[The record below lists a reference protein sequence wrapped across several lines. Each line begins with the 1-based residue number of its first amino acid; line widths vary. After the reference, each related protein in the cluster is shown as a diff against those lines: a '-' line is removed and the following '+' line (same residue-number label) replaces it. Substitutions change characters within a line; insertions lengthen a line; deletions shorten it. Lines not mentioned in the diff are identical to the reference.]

1 MQERLRDI
9 INFLRD
15 PALLLLLVLYL
26 GYAIERR
33 LKSIERRLDMNNQ
46 VSQKNVILDRIQES
60 ESVLQ
65 DNDS

>member
-1 MQERLRDI
+1 MQERLQVI